1 VSPALPRR
9 ASFAS
14 TPLTWR
20 ITCTR
25 RGEVAELGAGKDAR
39 DHRGRSCAA
48 PSAAYPGQVREQA
61 ELGADWEA
69 HVPPWMELAHV

>member
-1 VSPALPRR
+1 M
-9 ASFAS
+9 
-14 TPLTWR
+14 T
-20 ITCTR
+20 
-25 RGEVAELGAGKDAR
+25 ELGAGKDAR